1 MASLIDTNYWYMYPY
16 YSEYSYLFNMT
27 NPLTSI
33 QNITPSNIFEIAQQA
48 MYINNE
54 NQQLPTQI
62 TNVLVML
69 NSYANNLADTAAQL
83 QLTSPNSVFNQMVA
97 TSSDPNSIS
106 ATAQAGATASTY
118 NVSVNQ
124 LAVAQQNIGTS
135 LASNSIT
142 SLTPGTY
149 SFTVQVGGKQYNISF
164 NVNQGDTNQTVL
176 NNMAQAINSANMG
189 ITAIVNNDPYLG
201 TSQLVLNANST
212 GTNNAFT
219 LTDVTGNAVSY
230 TGANTVSVA
239 AANATYTING
249 VSNTSQS
256 NTIYLDN
263 NNLAIT
269 FNKTVSNVTVT
280 VTHDIQAISN
290 SINNFVNEY
299 NKMIAYVNQNQQY
312 ISPLVTSELVQSYEY
327 QAANLQAIGITQN
340 PDMTL
345 SIDQNT
351 LNSALQNNFNTV
363 QTAFAGYDGLAVNVG
378 QLAEQIAE
386 SPLTAYANEMVP
398 IGNNYMGLYNSLGML
413 DTSLIWSMLLPS
425 GQFVNSFI

>member
-1 MASLIDTNYWYMYPY
+1 MNGGDKEGSC
-16 YSEYSYLFNMT
+16 
-27 NPLTSI
+27 
-33 QNITPSNIFEIAQQA
+33 SNQGDF
-48 MYINNE
+48 
-54 NQQLPTQI
+54 TQKFG
-62 TNVLVML
+62 L
-69 NSYANNLADTAAQL
+69 
-83 QLTSPNSVFNQMVA
+83 
-97 TSSDPNSIS
+97 DP
-106 ATAQAGATASTY
+106 QAGATASTY

-176 NNMAQAINSANMG
+176 NNMAQAINSADMG

-299 NKMIAYVNQNQQY
+299 NKMITYVNQNQQY

-363 QTAFAGYDGLAVNVG
+363 QTAFAGYNGLAVNVG